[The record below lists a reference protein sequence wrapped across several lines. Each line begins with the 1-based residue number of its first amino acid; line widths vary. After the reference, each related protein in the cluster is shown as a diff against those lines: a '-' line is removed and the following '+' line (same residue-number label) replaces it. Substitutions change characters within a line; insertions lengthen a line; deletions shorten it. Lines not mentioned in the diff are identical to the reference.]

1 MFQIKTLEMV
11 HWDFWQRISVPL
23 DAQIVTVVGPNGS
36 GKTTLL
42 DALRTMLALKC
53 SGRRDYKRYV
63 RNNKENIAWLRA
75 VVSNPRRSG
84 GGFFPYLFFPL
95 ASETVTL
102 FCRIKKQGGDW
113 VRQYAIAE
121 GDAQLDGQT
130 ETTLQ
135 WLGVGDYRRRLEQAG
150 LTPAIAEVL
159 ALEQGDTDKLC
170 EYSPKAL
177 LDLVFQVFGDKE
189 VLDHYQ
195 EAKVRLREAEGELD
209 KMQQQLS
216 QLGLDVERFRLRA
229 SSYLEWC
236 SLGTDTVRL
245 ENEVIP
251 ALQVAEAQ
259 DTLRNYIGQFKQNRR
274 NLWHKRADLIQL
286 DKRLGVAQLAAN
298 QTLNG
303 EQQSKADY
311 DAMFAK
317 FQEVRDAARDTERV
331 IREGEKL
338 RELAEREHGA
348 DAIGLNDRL
357 ADLKVLETEKK
368 LALKNARDERQ
379 QFSEAQFALQAGKA
393 PSPEFVRQMRAA
405 LDEAGIPH
413 QLLTEI
419 CEVKD
424 PAWQDAVEA
433 LLAPSRHLI
442 LLQREA
448 DKQRAWE
455 VGERLRYRHFIV
467 SEREPAPRANLGS
480 ILEIIDFK
488 APVPAWLSRQLNGI
502 QRVKSVEAGS
512 RISSDWITKEGY
524 YRERR
529 GARFIGVDTRE
540 YAFGEAARHSRLNDI
555 AVRLKALNEQI
566 LDQETD
572 FASVQRDIQSI
583 TVQLMGMQA
592 VLQLASR
599 QAEFA
604 AAAER
609 FPAEQA
615 EVQRMGAELAAAQA
629 SLEGSRE
636 SRSDLRLAAQKIEI
650 ERDQF
655 RRAVEELQAQITR
668 QRNEISRQLG
678 AIRVL
683 KDKALPAWLLP
694 NVLVQLKEEYRSV
707 TEVRHII
714 ERQQDQLTQAHWEK
728 DETII
733 QRRDKLVG
741 DYDALEDESQGH
753 RQEVERTGQ
762 LTEEARAA
770 YINKLRATVRAYGR
784 NIKGLGDLA
793 GIDVELDMPHLEN
806 DDVVLAQAGLTAR
819 FNFDQ
824 KGMMGLNDGEAS
836 GGQQVMK
843 SLILLIGLMMDDSNP
858 SGFVFIDE
866 PFAHLDIFNIDRV
879 GAFLKATQAQYLITT
894 PLTHNTNVYGPS
906 ELTLTTRKKRPGET
920 WAPLIMQTRRRTEQK
935 QLDAGKVIE
944 TV

>member
-121 GDAQLDGQT
+121 GDAQLDGTT

-170 EYSPKAL
+170 EYSPKTL

-189 VLDHYQ
+189 VLDHYS
-195 EAKVRLREAEGELD
+195 EAKLRLREAEGELD
-209 KMQQQLS
+209 KMNQQLS

-236 SLGTDTVRL
+236 SLSTDTVRL
-245 ENEVIP
+245 EQEVIP
-251 ALQVAEAQ
+251 ALQVAESQ
-259 DTLRNYIGQFKQNRR
+259 DNLRNYLAQFKQNRR
-274 NLWHKRADLIQL
+274 SLWNRRGDL
-286 DKRLGVAQLAAN
+286 AQLEKQLAVARVSAQ
-298 QTLNG
+298 QTLQG
-303 EQQSKADY
+303 ESQSKADY
-311 DAMFAK
+311 DLQ
-317 FQEVRDAARDTERV
+317 FQAFQSVRDAARDTEKL
-331 IREGEKL
+331 IKEGERL

-348 DAIGLNDRL
+348 DAVGLNDRL
-357 ADLKVLETEKK
+357 GELKLQEGDLKSW
-368 LALKNARDERQ
+368 LKTAKEERQ
-379 QFSEAQFALQAGKA
+379 QLSEAQFALQAGKA
-393 PSPEFVRQMRAA
+393 PSPEFVRQMRSA
-405 LDEAGIPH
+405 LDAAGIPH

-424 PAWQDAVEA
+424 NTWQDAVEA
-433 LLAPSRHLI
+433 LLAPSKHLI

-455 VGERLRYRHFIV
+455 VGERLRYRSFIV
-467 SEREPAPRANLGS
+467 SERELAPRATLGS
-480 ILEIIDFK
+480 ILEILDFK
-488 APVPAWLSRQLNGI
+488 APVPAWLARQMNGI
-502 QRVKSVEAGS
+502 QRVKSVEAGA
-512 RISSDWITKEGY
+512 RINGDWITREGY
-524 YRERR
+524 LRERR
-529 GARFIGVDTRE
+529 GARFIGVDTRD
-540 YAFGEAARHSRLNDI
+540 YAFGEAARHSRLADI
-555 AVRLKALNEQI
+555 ALRLKALNEEI
-566 LDQETD
+566 VNKEADLN
-572 FASVQRDIQSI
+572 SLLRDIAAI
-583 TVQLMGMQA
+583 TQQLMGMQA
-592 VLQLASR
+592 VVQLASR
-599 QAEFA
+599 QAELA
-604 AAAER
+604 AAAARYPE
-609 FPAEQA
+609 EQA
-615 EVQRMGAELAAAQA
+615 AVQRLGAELAAAQA
-629 SLEGSRE
+629 ALESSRE
-636 SRSDLRLAAQKIEI
+636 GRADLRLGAQKIEI
-650 ERDQF
+650 ERDQLQ
-655 RRAVEELQAQITR
+655 RAIDEMQAQMQR

-678 AIRVL
+678 MIRAL
-683 KDKALPAWLLP
+683 KEKALPAWLVPTTLR
-694 NVLVQLKEEYRSV
+694 QLKEDYNSV
-707 TEVRHII
+707 AEVRHMMA
-714 ERQQDQLTQAHWEK
+714 RQAEQLSQVHWEK
-728 DETII
+728 DETIV
-733 QRRDKLVG
+733 QRRDKLAN
-741 DYDALEDESQGH
+741 DYKALEGESGGS
-753 RQEVERTGQ
+753 RQEVDRTAQ
-762 LTEEARAA
+762 LTDEARAA

-784 NIKGLGDLA
+784 NVKGLGELA

-843 SLILLIGLMMDDSNP
+843 SLILLIGLMMDESNP

-879 GAFLKATQAQYLITT
+879 GAFLKATNAQYLITT

-920 WAPLIMQTRRRTEQK
+920 WAPLIMQTRRRTEQNV
-935 QLDAGKVIE
+935 LDAS
-944 TV
+944 TVQTII

>member
-75 VVSNPRRSG
+75 VVSNPKRTG

-121 GDAQLDGQT
+121 GDAQLDGTT
-130 ETTLQ
+130 ENNLQ

-170 EYSPKAL
+170 EYSPKTL

-209 KMQQQLS
+209 KMNQQLS

-236 SLGTDTVRL
+236 SLTTDTARL
-245 ENEVIP
+245 EQEVIP

-259 DTLRNYIGQFKQNRR
+259 ENLRTYLTQFKQNRR
-274 NLWHKRADLIQL
+274 SLWHRRGDFTQL
-286 DKRLGVAQLAAN
+286 EKQLAVARTAAQ
-298 QTLNG
+298 QTLQG
-303 EQQSKADY
+303 ESQSKADY
-311 DAMFAK
+311 DLQ
-317 FQEVRDAARDTERV
+317 FQAFQAVRDAARDTEKL
-331 IREGEKL
+331 IKEGERL

-348 DAIGLNDRL
+348 DAVGLNDRL
-357 ADLKVLETEKK
+357 AELKQQEGDLKLW
-368 LALKNARDERQ
+368 LKNAKEERQ
-379 QFSEAQFALQAGKA
+379 QLSEAQFALQAGKA
-393 PSPEFVRQMRAA
+393 PSPEFVRQMRSA
-405 LDEAGIPH
+405 LDAAGIPH

-424 PAWQDAVEA
+424 SNWQDAVEA
-433 LLAPSRHLI
+433 LLAPSKHLI

-455 VGERLRYRHFIV
+455 VGERLRYRSFIV
-467 SEREPAPRANLGS
+467 SEREPAPRAILGS
-480 ILEIIDFK
+480 ILEILDFK
-488 APVPAWLSRQLNGI
+488 APVPAWLTRQLNGI
-502 QRVKSVEAGS
+502 QRVKSVEAGA
-512 RISSDWITKEGY
+512 RINGDWITREGY
-524 YRERR
+524 LRERR
-529 GARFIGVDTRE
+529 GARFIGVDTRD
-540 YAFGEAARHSRLNDI
+540 YAFGEAARHTRLSDI
-555 AVRLKALNEQI
+555 ALRLKALNEEI
-566 LDQETD
+566 LNKEADL
-572 FASVQRDIQSI
+572 SSLMRDIAAI
-583 TVQLMGMQA
+583 TQQLMGMQA
-592 VLQLASR
+592 VVQLASR
-599 QAEFA
+599 QAELASA
-604 AAAER
+604 AARYPE
-609 FPAEQA
+609 EQA
-615 EVQRMGAELAAAQA
+615 AVQRLGAELAAAQA
-629 SLEGSRE
+629 ALESSRE
-636 SRSDLRLAAQKIEI
+636 GRADLRLGAQKIEI
-650 ERDQF
+650 ERDQLQ
-655 RRAVEELQAQITR
+655 RAIDEMQAQLQR

-678 AIRVL
+678 MIRVL
-683 KDKALPAWLLP
+683 KEKALPAWLVPATLR
-694 NVLVQLKEEYRSV
+694 QLKEDYNSV
-707 TEVRHII
+707 SEVRHMIA
-714 ERQQDQLTQAHWEK
+714 RQTEQLSQAHWEK
-728 DETII
+728 DETIV
-733 QRRDKLVG
+733 QRRDKLLN
-741 DYDALEDESQGH
+741 DYKALEGESVGH
-753 RQEVERTGQ
+753 RQEVERTSQ
-762 LTEEARAA
+762 LTDEARAA

-784 NIKGLGDLA
+784 NVKGLGELA

-843 SLILLIGLMMDDSNP
+843 SLILLIGLMMDESNP

-879 GAFLKATQAQYLITT
+879 GAFLKATNAQYLITT
-894 PLTHNTNVYGPS
+894 PLTHNTNVYGPA

-920 WAPLIMQTRRRTEQK
+920 WAPLIMQTRRRTENV
-935 QLDAGKVIE
+935 A
-944 TV
+944 

>member
-75 VVSNPRRSG
+75 VVSNPKRTG

-121 GDAQLDGQT
+121 GDAQLDGTT
-130 ETTLQ
+130 ENNLQ

-170 EYSPKAL
+170 EYSPKTL

-209 KMQQQLS
+209 KMNQQLS

-236 SLGTDTVRL
+236 SLTTDTARL
-245 ENEVIP
+245 EQEVIP

-259 DTLRNYIGQFKQNRR
+259 ENLRTYLTQFKQNRR
-274 NLWHKRADLIQL
+274 SLWHRRGDL
-286 DKRLGVAQLAAN
+286 AQLEKQLAVARTAAQ
-298 QTLNG
+298 QTLQG
-303 EQQSKADY
+303 ESQSKADY
-311 DAMFAK
+311 DLQ
-317 FQEVRDAARDTERV
+317 FQAFQAVRDAARDTEKL
-331 IREGEKL
+331 IKEGERL

-348 DAIGLNDRL
+348 DAVGLNDRL
-357 ADLKVLETEKK
+357 AELKQQEGELKVW
-368 LALKNARDERQ
+368 LKTAKEERQ
-379 QFSEAQFALQAGKA
+379 QLSEAQFALQAGKA
-393 PSPEFVRQMRAA
+393 PSPEFVRQMRSA
-405 LDEAGIPH
+405 LDAAGIPH

-424 PAWQDAVEA
+424 SHWQDAVEA
-433 LLAPSRHLI
+433 LLAPSKHLI

-455 VGERLRYRHFIV
+455 VGERLRYRSFIV
-467 SEREPAPRANLGS
+467 SEREPAPKANLGS
-480 ILEIIDFK
+480 ILEILDFK
-488 APVPAWLSRQLNGI
+488 APVPAWLVRQLNGI

-512 RISSDWITKEGY
+512 RINGDWITREGY
-524 YRERR
+524 LRERR
-529 GARFIGVDTRE
+529 GARFIGVDTRD
-540 YAFGEAARHSRLNDI
+540 YAFGEAARHTRLSDI
-555 AVRLKALNEQI
+555 ALRLKTLNEEI
-566 LDQETD
+566 LNKEADL
-572 FASVQRDIQSI
+572 SSLMRDIAAI
-583 TVQLMGMQA
+583 TQQLMGMQA
-592 VLQLASR
+592 VVQLASR
-599 QAEFA
+599 QAELASA
-604 AAAER
+604 AARYPE
-609 FPAEQA
+609 EQA
-615 EVQRMGAELAAAQA
+615 AVQRLGAELAAAQA
-629 SLEGSRE
+629 ALESSRE
-636 SRSDLRLAAQKIEI
+636 GRADLRLGAQKIEI
-650 ERDQF
+650 ERDQLQ
-655 RRAVEELQAQITR
+655 RAIDEMQAQLQR

-678 AIRVL
+678 MIRVL
-683 KDKALPAWLLP
+683 KEKALPAWLVPATLR
-694 NVLVQLKEEYRSV
+694 QLKEDYNSV
-707 TEVRHII
+707 TEVRHMIT
-714 ERQQDQLTQAHWEK
+714 RQSEQLSQAHWEK
-728 DETII
+728 DETIV
-733 QRRDKLVG
+733 QRRDKLIN
-741 DYDALEDESQGH
+741 DYKALEGESHGH
-753 RQEVERTGQ
+753 RQEVERTSQ
-762 LTEEARAA
+762 LTDEARAA

-784 NIKGLGDLA
+784 NVKGLGELA
-793 GIDVELDMPHLEN
+793 GVDVELDMPHLEN

-843 SLILLIGLMMDDSNP
+843 SLILLIGLMMDESNP

-879 GAFLKATQAQYLITT
+879 GAFLKATNAQYLITT
-894 PLTHNTNVYGPS
+894 PLTHNTNVYGPA

-920 WAPLIMQTRRRTEQK
+920 WAPLIMQTRRRTENM
-935 QLDAGKVIE
+935 A
-944 TV
+944 

>member
-75 VVSNPRRSG
+75 VVSNPKRTG

-121 GDAQLDGQT
+121 GDAPLDGTT
-130 ETTLQ
+130 ENNLQ

-170 EYSPKAL
+170 EYSPKTL

-189 VLDHYQ
+189 VLDHYS
-195 EAKVRLREAEGELD
+195 EAKLRLREAEGELD
-209 KMQQQLS
+209 KMNQQLS

-236 SLGTDTVRL
+236 SLTTDTARL
-245 ENEVIP
+245 EQEVIP

-259 DTLRNYIGQFKQNRR
+259 ENLRTYLTQFKQNRR
-274 NLWHKRADLIQL
+274 SLWHRRGDL
-286 DKRLGVAQLAAN
+286 AQLEKQLAVARTAAQ
-298 QTLNG
+298 QTLQG
-303 EQQSKADY
+303 ESQSKADY
-311 DAMFAK
+311 DLQ
-317 FQEVRDAARDTERV
+317 FQAFQAVRDAARDTEKL
-331 IREGEKL
+331 IKEGERL

-348 DAIGLNDRL
+348 DAVGLNDRL
-357 ADLKVLETEKK
+357 AELKQQEGDLKLW
-368 LALKNARDERQ
+368 LKNAKEERQ
-379 QFSEAQFALQAGKA
+379 QLSEAQFALQAGKA
-393 PSPEFVRQMRAA
+393 PSPEFVRQMRSA
-405 LDEAGIPH
+405 LDAAGIPH

-424 PAWQDAVEA
+424 STWQDAVEA
-433 LLAPSRHLI
+433 LLAPSKHLI

-455 VGERLRYRHFIV
+455 VGERLRYRSFIV
-467 SEREPAPRANLGS
+467 SEREPAPRATLGS
-480 ILEIIDFK
+480 ILEILDFK
-488 APVPAWLSRQLNGI
+488 APVPAWLTRQLNGI
-502 QRVKSVEAGS
+502 QRVKSVEAGA
-512 RISSDWITKEGY
+512 RINGDWITREGY
-524 YRERR
+524 LRERR
-529 GARFIGVDTRE
+529 GARFIGVDTRD
-540 YAFGEAARHSRLNDI
+540 YAFGEAARHTRLSDI
-555 AVRLKALNEQI
+555 ASRLKALNEEI
-566 LDQETD
+566 LNKEADL
-572 FASVQRDIQSI
+572 SSLMRDIAAI
-583 TVQLMGMQA
+583 TQQLMGMQA
-592 VLQLASR
+592 VVQLASR
-599 QAEFA
+599 QAELASA
-604 AAAER
+604 AARYPE
-609 FPAEQA
+609 EQA
-615 EVQRMGAELAAAQA
+615 AVQRLGAELAAAQA
-629 SLEGSRE
+629 ALESSRE
-636 SRSDLRLAAQKIEI
+636 GRADLRLGAQKIEI
-650 ERDQF
+650 ERDQLQ
-655 RRAVEELQAQITR
+655 RAIDEMQAQLQR

-678 AIRVL
+678 MIRVL
-683 KDKALPAWLLP
+683 KEKALPAWLVPATLR
-694 NVLVQLKEEYRSV
+694 QLKEDYNSV
-707 TEVRHII
+707 SEVRHMIA
-714 ERQQDQLTQAHWEK
+714 RQTEQLSQAHWEK
-728 DETII
+728 DETIV
-733 QRRDKLVG
+733 QRRDKLLN
-741 DYDALEDESQGH
+741 DYKALEGESVGH
-753 RQEVERTGQ
+753 RQEVERTAQ
-762 LTEEARAA
+762 LTDEARAA

-784 NIKGLGDLA
+784 NVKGLGELA

-843 SLILLIGLMMDDSNP
+843 SLILLIGLMMDESNP

-879 GAFLKATQAQYLITT
+879 GAFLKATNAQYLITT
-894 PLTHNTNVYGPS
+894 PLTHNTNVYGPA

-920 WAPLIMQTRRRTEQK
+920 WAPLIMQTRRRIEQNVF
-935 QLDAGKVIE
+935 DASKV
-944 TV
+944 